1 MSKSA
6 IKLAISNISNR
17 TRIKGA
23 RKVVRK
29 SSKTQ
34 QSKRFI
40 RTSVVSVFRSREYQ
54 TQWLLKVV
62 VDGIWKCLKMSWLTF
77 IQRASFCWW
86 KRSNKVLDLSWEM
99 SGNVTN
105 MHVVFINSFID
116 PLGDQRA
123 TRSHKVHSVLSV
135 CVKHDCLGSL
145 RHCWMSASLTCDA
158 SEVALCVHGHGYLP
172 IPVPAFVW
180 ISRVCTH
187 SQTLELKKT
196 KQKSNTYRRNSSQ
209 NPPVFPPLTCCHWVC
224 V

>member
-135 CVKHDCLGSL
+135 CVKHDCFTETLLNERVPHMWRLWGRPL
-145 RHCWMSASLTCDA
+145 CAWTRLPAHPSAC
-158 SEVALCVHGHGYLP
+158 LCL
-172 IPVPAFVW
+172 
-180 ISRVCTH
+180 
-187 SQTLELKKT
+187 
-196 KQKSNTYRRNSSQ
+196 N
-209 NPPVFPPLTCCHWVC
+209 
-224 V
+224 